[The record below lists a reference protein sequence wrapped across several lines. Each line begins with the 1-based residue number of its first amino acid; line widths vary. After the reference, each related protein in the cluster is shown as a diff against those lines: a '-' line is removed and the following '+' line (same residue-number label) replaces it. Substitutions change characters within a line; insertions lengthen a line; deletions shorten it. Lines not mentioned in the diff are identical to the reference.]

1 MCISNCYLFLA
12 PAPYCSDVL
21 LHCLLSLGWL
31 ARPRS
36 GLLFLYQGAPQQCCT
51 YGHTPGPQQCLF
63 TDDQTLPTGFSTGP
77 AHPPIFSSLSFHI
90 PLFSFLSCALFC
102 FIPLLYPISSS
113 LFSNSFLSSA
123 SFSLSNP
130 LSLLDAICHANRKHL
145 SGKLQPEYA
154 NGFQCVLSECWE
166 SGINLIGEKTP

>member
-36 GLLFLYQGAPQQCCT
+36 GLLFPYQGAPQQCCT

-63 TDDQTLPTGFSTGP
+63 TDDQTGFSTGP
-77 AHPPIFSSLSFHI
+77 AYPPIFSSISRSPLSFHVLYLFLFLCFTPSLLLCSLI
-90 PLFSFLSCALFC
+90 LFS
-102 FIPLLYPISSS
+102 PLLRFLYPILYLYWMPFAMLIESIS
-113 LFSNSFLSSA
+113 LANYNQNMQMGSNVFCQSA
-123 SFSLSNP
+123 G
-130 LSLLDAICHANRKHL
+130 RV
-145 SGKLQPEYA
+145 G
-154 NGFQCVLSECWE
+154 
-166 SGINLIGEKTP
+166 